1 MPTQQAFNEKW
12 SKLVAP
18 RLQEDAKLAQAER
31 QGLRHKRAEAQRSSE
46 QQHMSGQCVRLLQE
60 FEELQAAV
68 ADLREAAASACLPL
82 GEAERDALGTALA
95 ALPLHQLEGAVAIAL
110 ARSPG
115 LRDVAHEVGKQH
127 CRVGTQLAGWL
138 MRVRWW
144 LPAPAE
150 LLLLSLLLSLAQPGC

>member
-1 MPTQQAFNEKW
+1 M
-12 SKLVAP
+12 
-18 RLQEDAKLAQAER
+18 QEDAKLAQAER
-31 QGLRHKRAEAQRSSE
+31 QGLRHRRAEAQRGSE

-82 GEAERDALGTALA
+82 SEAERDALGTALA

-115 LRDVAHEVGKQH
+115 LRDAAHEVGGA
-127 CRVGTQLAGWL
+127 CGACSLLVMDACVLVAAGWCG
-138 MRVRWW
+138 
-144 LPAPAE
+144 AAE
-150 LLLLSLLLSLAQPGC
+150 LLPLFCS